1 MSGHENKGRGR
12 TGRGIMEAEDSFFSK
27 LGVGSMLEAATIRI
41 PQIGFAT
48 LNADF
53 PS

>member
-1 MSGHENKGRGR
+1 MVMR
-12 TGRGIMEAEDSFFSK
+12 TREEGGPGRGIMGAKDSFFSK
-27 LGVGSMLEAATIRI
+27 IGVGSMLEAATIRI
-41 PQIGFAT
+41 PQIGSVT